1 MSNSD
6 AISIMRGLSP
16 DTVEKIYLA
25 HISRECNSVSHIAE
39 LIEDIGDIRQRI
51 EIVSPFSVSSTPYEA

>member
-1 MSNSD
+1 MAFPQSFLD
-6 AISIMRGLSP
+6 
-16 DTVEKIYLA
+16 
-25 HISRECNSVSHIAE
+25 E